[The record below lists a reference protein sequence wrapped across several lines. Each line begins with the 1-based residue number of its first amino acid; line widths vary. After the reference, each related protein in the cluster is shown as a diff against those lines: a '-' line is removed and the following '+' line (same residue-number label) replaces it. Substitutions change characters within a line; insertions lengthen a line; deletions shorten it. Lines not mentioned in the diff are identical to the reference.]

1 MLYRENLKLK
11 IAEIELKISKQTQRN
26 LELEAELHK
35 LRLAEFEEDLRESP
49 GDSGV
54 QFLKG

>member
-1 MLYRENLKLK
+1 MLYRENLKKK
-11 IAEIELKISKQTQRN
+11 IVEIELKISQQTQRN
-26 LELEAELHK
+26 LELEAELNK
-35 LRLAEFEEDLRESP
+35 LKLAEFEEDLRESP